1 MHAPPA
7 APLTPWQEA
16 EQARQ
21 VVNVLAR
28 IEQRFAEG
36 RWDSGYRFSPR
47 GGNCLIGA
55 IDEATRWVLPGV
67 TDRVTAEL
75 TAQLPVPLRVIAK
88 VRPRLAL
95 AAYNDT
101 VAGRDGAMRLVR
113 EARYALGGLPMIR
126 FVGEDRPRPWSS
138 GTRPA
143 TPTSRGSTDL
153 DPSSATAT
161 RPVDESRP
169 VGTSPVG
176 TSPVGTDPT
185 AWPATGPTSSWTAR
199 RPSPR

>member
-28 IEQRFAEG
+28 IEQRFREG

-75 TAQLPVPLRVIAK
+75 TARLPAPLRVLAK

-95 AAYNDT
+95 AVYNDT

-113 EARYALGGLPMIR
+113 EARYALGGLPLIR
-126 FVGEDRPRPWSS
+126 FVGEDRARPWSS
-138 GTRPA
+138 GTRPPPS
-143 TPTSRGSTDL
+143 TTERGDRGL
-153 DPSSATAT
+153 DPPST
-161 RPVDESRP
+161 VD
-169 VGTSPVG
+169 
-176 TSPVGTDPT
+176 TDPT
-185 AWPATGPTSSWTAR
+185 PRPAVGPTGSWTAR
-199 RPSPR
+199 RLDPR